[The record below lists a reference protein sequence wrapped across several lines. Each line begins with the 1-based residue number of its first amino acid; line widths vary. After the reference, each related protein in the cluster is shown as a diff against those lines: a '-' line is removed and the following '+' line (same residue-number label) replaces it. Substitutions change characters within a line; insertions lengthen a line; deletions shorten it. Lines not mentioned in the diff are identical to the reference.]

1 MSLRENI
8 TNKVKDIMDTN
19 FVVDDVTYVPDITDT
34 KLTFGNKG
42 LRFEATVLHIDM
54 RGSTTILNNHNRAT
68 VAKIH
73 MAYFHTIV
81 TIAGKLGGYV
91 RSFNGD
97 SMLVFFPGTTKV
109 TLSNAVKAAMH
120 MKYIISDGDSGINK
134 LLAKYSAIDFGIG
147 IDDGHILCTKIGIGG
162 DSNNK
167 GLFWAGNAVNKAV
180 KLSDLAKD
188 PYHISLSS
196 RVYNSLT
203 DQTKYVEEENP
214 YSKQK
219 EKVDMWQSNY
229 FTYNDKLENY
239 YYSNYHWTFTEL

>member
-1 MSLRENI
+1 MSLIDNI

-19 FVVDDVTYVPDITDT
+19 YIVEDVTYVPDITDA

-42 LRFEATVLHIDM
+42 LRFEATVLHIDI
-54 RGSTTILNNHNRAT
+54 RGSTAILNKHNRST

-81 TIAGKLGGYV
+81 TIAGKMGGFV

-97 SMLVFFPGTTKV
+97 SILVFFPGTTQFS
-109 TLSNAVKAAMH
+109 LSNAVKAAMH
-120 MKYIISDGDSGINK
+120 MNYIISNSESGINK
-134 LLAKYSAIDFGIG
+134 LLAKYSTIDFGIG

-180 KLSDLAKD
+180 KISDLAKG
-188 PYHISLSS
+188 PNHISLSS
-196 RVYNSLT
+196 VVYTNLT
-203 DQTKYVEEENP
+203 DQTKYDEKENP
-214 YSKQK
+214 YSKQM
-219 EKVDMWQSNY
+219 EKVDMWQSSN
-229 FTYNDKLENY
+229 FTYNNKLENY
-239 YYSNYHWTFTEL
+239 YFSSYHWAFTDL